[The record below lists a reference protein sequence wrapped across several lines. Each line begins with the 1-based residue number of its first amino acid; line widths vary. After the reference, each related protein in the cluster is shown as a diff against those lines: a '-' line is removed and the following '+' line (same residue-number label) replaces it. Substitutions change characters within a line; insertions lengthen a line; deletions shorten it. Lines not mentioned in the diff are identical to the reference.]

1 MNTKII
7 EVAKHSGIY
16 GISSALQSV
25 IGFALLPLLTKF
37 YSAEEFGVYSLLIL
51 VSTLAGAFFYFGST
65 STLNRYFFE
74 VDTVEHKKLIVSTTF
89 LIILVGASL
98 QVLLGFIFATK
109 ISILLTNSS
118 AYEGHV
124 FLIMLA
130 NAFSMLMNYNFMVL
144 RLEKKSKVFVILNV
158 GMNLINVFLVYV
170 LLVHFNSGIYAPIVG
185 LLMANVIAF
194 VISLI
199 FIRNFFVA
207 NIDSGMLG
215 EYLYF
220 GISASLNGLT
230 YYFLDWIDR
239 FFLKEY
245 ASLSDVGIYSIGY
258 KMGLIIHIIMIIPFS
273 MIWSTVRFQYAKDP
287 DNSEFVTRIISYYTV
302 IGLFLL
308 LVTSLFAKE
317 LLFIFSGRE
326 EYYIAYKIMPIIM
339 IAHLLYG
346 YINIVDFGILISK
359 KLYFFYITFIV
370 AAGLNALLNF
380 IFIPKFGY
388 MASAYI
394 TLVTYFFCTAVI
406 YIIGNRFYYL
416 QIDWKRV
423 LSPFLFVIV
432 LLFLADG
439 LIFSFLTNI
448 LIKLISITI
457 SGLIIYKFWLTESE
471 RKIARG
477 LPSYFKSLIVK

>member
-1 MNTKII
+1 M
-7 EVAKHSGIY
+7 
-16 GISSALQSV
+16 
-25 IGFALLPLLTKF
+25 
-37 YSAEEFGVYSLLIL
+37 
-51 VSTLAGAFFYFGST
+51 
-65 STLNRYFFE
+65 
-74 VDTVEHKKLIVSTTF
+74 
-89 LIILVGASL
+89 
-98 QVLLGFIFATK
+98 LLGFIFATK

-144 RLEKKSKVFVILNV
+144 RLEKKSKVFVILNI

-245 ASLSDVGIYSIGY
+245 LTLSDVGIYSIGY
-258 KMGLIIHIIMIIPFS
+258 KMGLIIHVIMIIPFS

-317 LLFIFSGRE
+317 LLFIFAGRE
-326 EYYIAYKIMPIIM
+326 EYYIAYKIVPGMQ
-339 IAHLLYG
+339 
-346 YINIVDFGILISK
+346 
-359 KLYFFYITFIV
+359 IT
-370 AAGLNALLNF
+370 
-380 IFIPKFGY
+380 
-388 MASAYI
+388 
-394 TLVTYFFCTAVI
+394 
-406 YIIGNRFYYL
+406 
-416 QIDWKRV
+416 
-423 LSPFLFVIV
+423 
-432 LLFLADG
+432 
-439 LIFSFLTNI
+439 IFSDGVKNF
-448 LIKLISITI
+448 
-457 SGLIIYKFWLTESE
+457 F
-471 RKIARG
+471 
-477 LPSYFKSLIVK
+477 FKAAALVMS

>member
-1 MNTKII
+1 
-7 EVAKHSGIY
+7 
-16 GISSALQSV
+16 
-25 IGFALLPLLTKF
+25 
-37 YSAEEFGVYSLLIL
+37 
-51 VSTLAGAFFYFGST
+51 
-65 STLNRYFFE
+65 
-74 VDTVEHKKLIVSTTF
+74 
-89 LIILVGASL
+89 
-98 QVLLGFIFATK
+98 
-109 ISILLTNSS
+109 
-118 AYEGHV
+118 
-124 FLIMLA
+124 
-130 NAFSMLMNYNFMVL
+130 
-144 RLEKKSKVFVILNV
+144 
-158 GMNLINVFLVYV
+158 
-170 LLVHFNSGIYAPIVG
+170 
-185 LLMANVIAF
+185 
-194 VISLI
+194 
-199 FIRNFFVA
+199 
-207 NIDSGMLG
+207 
-215 EYLYF
+215 
-220 GISASLNGLT
+220 
-230 YYFLDWIDR
+230 
-239 FFLKEY
+239 
-245 ASLSDVGIYSIGY
+245 
-258 KMGLIIHIIMIIPFS
+258 

-317 LLFIFSGRE
+317 LLFIFAGRE
-326 EYYIAYKIMPIIM
+326 EYYIAYKIVPIIM

>member
-7 EVAKHSGIY
+7 EVAKHSSIY

-37 YSAEEFGVYSLLIL
+37 CSAEEFGVYSLLIL

-144 RLEKKSKVFVILNV
+144 RLEKKSKTFVILNI

-185 LLMANVIAF
+185 LLIANVIAF
-194 VISLI
+194 VISLN
-199 FIRNFFVA
+199 FIRNFLVT
-207 NIDSGMLG
+207 NIDTGMLR
-215 EYLYF
+215 EYIFY
-220 GISASLNGLT
+220 GISASLSGLT

-239 FFLKEY
+239 FFIKEY

-258 KMGLIIHIIMIIPFS
+258 KIGMIINVIMIIPFS
-273 MIWSTVRFQYAKDP
+273 MIWSTVKFQYAKDS

-308 LVTSLFAKE
+308 LVTSLFSKE
-317 LLFIFSGRE
+317 LLFVFSGRE
-326 EYYIAYKIMPIIM
+326 EYYIAYKIVPIIM
-339 IAHLLYG
+339 LAHLLYG
-346 YINIVDFGILISK
+346 YINILDYGILLYK
-359 KLYFFYITFIV
+359 KLHYYYLTFIITAV
-370 AAGLNALLNF
+370 LNAFLNF

-394 TLVTYFFCTAVI
+394 TLFSYLFCSGVI
-406 YIIGNRFYYL
+406 YLISNRFYYL

-432 LLFLADG
+432 LLFLSDRLPYSS
-439 LIFSFLTNI
+439 LINI
-448 LIKLISITI
+448 LIKLFLIPV
-457 SGLIIYKFWLTESE
+457 SGFILFKFWLSESE
-471 RKIARG
+471 KKIGRG
-477 LPSYFKSLIVK
+477 WTTYIKELYKK